1 MRSDAI
7 GVFDSGVGGLSVL
20 REIRAL
26 LPLERTIYVADSAH
40 IPYGA
45 KSTEFVRRR
54 AVRITEFLRDAGTKA
69 VVVACNTATAAA
81 VSALRATSV
90 LPIIGMEPGVKPAV
104 AASRSRVVGVLA
116 TPGTL
121 RSQKFATL
129 VQSYG
134 GGVEVVVQPC
144 PGLVEQVERGDTNGL
159 HTRALV
165 QRYVM
170 PLLERGA
177 DTLVLGCT
185 HYPFLAHLIREVAGS
200 GVTLVDTGH
209 AVARELKRRLAADHL
224 LTSATQPGGE
234 EYWTS
239 GDPAVV
245 ASMVSALIQRE
256 VRVQPLPPGY
266 SNIDE

>member
-1 MRSDAI
+1 MTNDAI

-26 LPLERTIYVADSAH
+26 LPCERTIYVADSAH

-45 KSTEFVRRR
+45 KSTEFLRQR
-54 AVRITEFLRDAGTKA
+54 AARISEFLRERGAKA

-81 VSALRATSV
+81 VSSLRASGA
-90 LPIIGMEPGVKPAV
+90 LPVIGMEPGVKPAV
-104 AASRSRVVGVLA
+104 AATRSRVVGVMA

-121 RSQKFATL
+121 NSQKFAAL
-129 VQSYG
+129 VQRYG
-134 GGVEVVVQPC
+134 GGVEVMVQAC
-144 PGLVEQVERGDTNGL
+144 PGLVEHVERGDVDGL

-165 QRYVM
+165 QRYVT

-177 DTLVLGCT
+177 DVIVLGCT
-185 HYPFLAHLIREVAGS
+185 HYPFLAHLIREVAGA

-209 AVARELKRRLAADHL
+209 AVAREVKRRLSADHL
-224 LTSATQPGGE
+224 LTSTTQPGGE

-239 GDPAVV
+239 GDPAAV
-245 ASMVSALIQRE
+245 ASTISALMRRE
-256 VRVQPLPPGY
+256 VRVQRLPPGY
-266 SNIDE
+266 SNIEE